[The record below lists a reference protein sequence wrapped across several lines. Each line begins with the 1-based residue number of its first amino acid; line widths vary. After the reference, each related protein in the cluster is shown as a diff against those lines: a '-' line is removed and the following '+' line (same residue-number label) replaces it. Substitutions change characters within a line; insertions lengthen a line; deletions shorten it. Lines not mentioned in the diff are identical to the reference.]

1 MKDRIDQKYNHERSV
16 PLKFRTLAETLN
28 PQPDAHVVFQ
38 RLLDFIER
46 CDIASQLGLPR
57 PEFKTL
63 DGEAIFP
70 EDEEPWWLTEVSKR
84 ISAEDRRDDEDGP
97 ATDDEGEEEQKEVSD
112 EDPLS
117 EHECVVESSGQHH
130 NPNVAW
136 RCAEPDAKE
145 KEVDKPPA
153 E

>member
-1 MKDRIDQKYNHERSV
+1 M
-16 PLKFRTLAETLN
+16 
-28 PQPDAHVVFQ
+28 
-38 RLLDFIER
+38 
-46 CDIASQLGLPR
+46 
-57 PEFKTL
+57 
-63 DGEAIFP
+63 
-70 EDEEPWWLTEVSKR
+70 
-84 ISAEDRRDDEDGP
+84 
-97 ATDDEGEEEQKEVSD
+97 SD

-153 E
+153 EYVWSSSESAAVVE

>member
-1 MKDRIDQKYNHERSV
+1 MTGDWKYDQSKLRLKDRIDQKYNHERCV

-46 CDIASQLGLPR
+46 CDIASQQGLPR

-63 DGEAIFP
+63 DGQAIFP

-84 ISAEDRRDDEDGP
+84 ISAEDRRGDEDGP
-97 ATDDEGEEEQKEVSD
+97 VTDDEGEEEK
-112 EDPLS
+112 
-117 EHECVVESSGQHH
+117 
-130 NPNVAW
+130 
-136 RCAEPDAKE
+136 K
-145 KEVDKPPA
+145 
-153 E
+153 